1 MGNAASVADLASA
14 FVERAKRNEKPAVL
28 VKNKHL
34 ESFAFVVMR
43 EGISLAK
50 DCLEA
55 ISDPEVRRILEALF
69 FGTAA
74 GAAIGATVG
83 IFVAGPPGAQV
94 GAAVGAGVGFLSAC
108 VALTITAEMRGDR
121 VLLKAV

>member
-1 MGNAASVADLASA
+1 MGSGASVADLASA

-28 VKNKHL
+28 VKKEHL

-50 DCLEA
+50 GCLEA

-69 FGTAA
+69 FSTAA
-74 GAAIGATVG
+74 GALVGAGVG
-83 IFVAGPPGAQV
+83 AFVAGPAGAQV
-94 GAAVGAGVGFLSAC
+94 GAAVGAGVGFVSAC
-108 VALTITAEMRGDR
+108 VALAITAEMRGDR
-121 VLLKAV
+121 VLLRVV